1 MKRIKLYVALMA
13 IIMVFVSGCG
23 KKDEAVNNIVEE
35 TEATETDEAV
45 NEDSAPIEKPSE
57 QVKDIDSLITEK
69 EDSELDLK
77 EYYYSFEDRTAGST
91 GDDIFSKSEFE
102 YVGDGFYYETT
113 GKVPLYA
120 PNGVRIGYTKENVDV
135 SVIAACGD
143 WCYFYLDKDM
153 RYARLSDIEAN
164 SLGPEELD
172 ARSAARMAEEM
183 AKAQPQSQ
191 TSAPAEQNSVQET
204 VPNAVVEEPAE
215 VPVESDQYT
224 PEEAIAIYRGIL
236 EGGGIIWDPSLK
248 DVSSWGTGFFYLDKE
263 PLEWAGGKSYIE
275 WAGQSSLESFEFG
288 HSFDGSWT
296 RYYLEVTGSDD
307 ECVYVTEWHN

>member
-1 MKRIKLYVALMA
+1 MKRIKFYVALMA

-45 NEDSAPIEKPSE
+45 NEDSAPIENPSE
-57 QVKDIDSLITEK
+57 EVKDIDSLITEK

-77 EYYYSFEDRTAGST
+77 EYYYSFEDRAAGST

-172 ARSAARMAEEM
+172 ARSAQRMAEDM

-191 TSAPAEQNSVQET
+191 TSEPAEQNPVQET
-204 VPNAVVEEPAE
+204 VPNTAVEETVE
-215 VPVESDQYT
+215 VPDESDKYT
-224 PEEAIAIYRGIL
+224 PEEAIAVYRSL
-236 EGGGIIWDPSLK
+236 MEAGGITWDPSIK
-248 DVSSWGTGFFYLDKE
+248 DVTSWGTGWLNLEKGQ
-263 PLEWAGGKSYIE
+263 PEWAASTD
-275 WAGQSSLESFEFG
+275 LESFAIGG
-288 HSFDGSWT
+288 HGGNSWT
-296 RYYLEVTGSDD
+296 KYYMEVTGSDD
-307 ECVYVTEWHN
+307 EAVYYTQWSSN